1 MREKLAREGAF
12 LVLRGMLSGSGFSFF
27 LPLYLPLPD
36 LYLSFGQITRKID
49 PRRRLMGLGK
59 KRVDVC
65 RSRTRLHSP
74 QIQGLPAAMISA
86 RIRIQ
91 VNLLLSNL
99 RWREPINFCS
109 CSYIPPSISLF
120 FSVYLGGGWISCG
133 GHAYE
138 LHEMQIGVMMRP
150 HDCMVAHAVAHF
162 YSSSSLG
169 ISFSPLSFPCNY

>member
-1 MREKLAREGAF
+1 
-12 LVLRGMLSGSGFSFF
+12 
-27 LPLYLPLPD
+27 
-36 LYLSFGQITRKID
+36 
-49 PRRRLMGLGK
+49 MGLGK

-74 QIQGLPAAMISA
+74 QIQGLPAALISA

-91 VNLLLSNL
+91 VNLLLPNL

-120 FSVYLGGGWISCG
+120 FSVCLGGGWISCG

-162 YSSSSLG
+162 SQLILIG
-169 ISFSPLSFPCNY
+169 DLFLSPLFPLQLLAPDEREKLPSLLFLGLFLSSPFSLVSMYV